1 MLLRHYE
8 MMTQI
13 GLCGVISKVTPTRKG
28 VMLLVLQLEMSVNV
42 VDCSAG
48 FMLCAHDGGMLS

>member
-1 MLLRHYE
+1 
-8 MMTQI
+8 MMTLI
-13 GLCGVISKVTPTRKG
+13 DLCVVMSKVTHTRKG
-28 VMLLVLQLEMSVNV
+28 VMPLVLQLEMSVNV